1 MDAVSPSLGPVV
13 VRASAGHLGPALAG
27 GCHQAPVDHRQGAAH
42 PVKDDAD
49 PPSRDKLS
57 RELDCMPILIH
68 NNFTEMQNIPLGY
81 LDLQ

>member
-13 VRASAGHLGPALAG
+13 VRAGAGHLGPALAG

-49 PPSRDKLS
+49 PPSRDKLY
-57 RELDCMPILIH
+57 RKLD
-68 NNFTEMQNIPLGY
+68 NNFTERQSIPLGY